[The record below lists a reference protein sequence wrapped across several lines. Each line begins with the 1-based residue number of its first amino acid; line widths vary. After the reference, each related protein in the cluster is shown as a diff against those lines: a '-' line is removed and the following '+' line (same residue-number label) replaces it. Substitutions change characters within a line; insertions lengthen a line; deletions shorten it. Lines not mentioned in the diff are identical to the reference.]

1 MWQVLGDYEK
11 TAFVFC
17 LTFFSGPVPQIT
29 DAIFRI
35 Q

>member
-1 MWQVLGDYEK
+1 MWQVLGDYEQ

-17 LTFFSGPVPQIT
+17 LTFFSDPVSQII
-29 DAIFRI
+29 DAIFHI